1 MKDRMDRIMEILA
14 RKGYQ
19 SVNELAAEL
28 NVSDMTVRRYLDRLE
43 EKELIKRTH
52 GGAFAGQEMIEV
64 DYRIRETVRSE
75 EKEAIGQ
82 RAFSMIQPGE
92 SVFIDAG
99 TTPAFLAYAINDTKR
114 ITVVTNSL
122 VVAGALENRSNVQCI
137 LLGGTVHGATH
148 SMVGQMA
155 EEGLGQFR
163 FNRAFMGTSAI
174 DLSAGLSQS
183 TFEEIP
189 LKRKAAR
196 QATKVVVLADSSKFD
211 KQVTFLFMQLTE
223 VHVIITDAGI
233 SESDAQA
240 LRDKGIELI
249 VTEKR
254 SG

>member
-1 MKDRMDRIMEILA
+1 MKDRMERIMEILS

-43 EKELIKRTH
+43 ERELIKRTH

-64 DYRIRETVRSE
+64 DFRIRETVRRE
-75 EKEAIGQ
+75 QKEAIG
-82 RAFSMIQPGE
+82 RAAFSMIQPGE

-99 TTPAFLAYAINDTKR
+99 TTAAFLAYAINDTKR

-122 VVAGALENRSNVQCI
+122 VVAQALENKTNVQCI

-148 SMVGQMA
+148 SLVGQIT
-155 EEGLGQFR
+155 EEELARFR

-174 DLSAGLSQS
+174 DLSEGLSQS

-189 LKRKAAR
+189 IKRKAAR
-196 QATKVVVLADSSKFD
+196 QAAQVVVLADSSKFAR
-211 KQVTFLFMQLTE
+211 QVTFLFMGLNE
-223 VHVIITDAGI
+223 VKAVVTDSDLAPA
-233 SESDAQA
+233 DAQSM
-240 LRDKGIELI
+240 REKGIDVI
-249 VTEKR
+249 VA
-254 SG
+254 GGL